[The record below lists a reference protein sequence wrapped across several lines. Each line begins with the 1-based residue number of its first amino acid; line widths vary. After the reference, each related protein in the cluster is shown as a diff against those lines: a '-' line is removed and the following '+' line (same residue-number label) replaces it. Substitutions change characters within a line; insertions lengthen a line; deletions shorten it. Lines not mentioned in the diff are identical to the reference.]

1 MIIDAIAGFFNTLLS
16 AIFSALPTWGIV
28 SGLGLPS
35 AGSHTSTSP
44 GEVMGSWI
52 GGFDNLFPLHE
63 TLGYV
68 YTAMLT
74 LLAAY
79 AIYKI
84 ANWIWRHIPDLGG
97 FGPGA
102 G

>member
-1 MIIDAIAGFFNTLLS
+1 MIVDTIAGFFTTVLG
-16 AIFSALPTWGIV
+16 AIFNSLPSFTLTG
-28 SGLGLPS
+28 GLGLPT
-35 AGSHTSTSP
+35 AGSHSSDAP
-44 GEVMGSWI
+44 GEIIGSWI
-52 GGFDNLFPLHE
+52 GGFDNIFPLHE
-63 TLGYV
+63 TVGYV
-68 YTAMLT
+68 YAAMLA

-84 ANWIWRHIPDLGG
+84 ANWVWRHIPDLGG